1 MRLVKKLPA
10 TTMLDTQKLR
20 LNIKFVFKSPKFNVQ
35 CAYPAVLNCLN
46 VTGVYIR
53 LMFTSR
59 ERKRRI
65 YTPVL

>member
-1 MRLVKKLPA
+1 
-10 TTMLDTQKLR
+10 MLDTQKLR
-20 LNIKFVFKSPKFNVQ
+20 LNIKFVFESPKFNVQ
-35 CAYPAVLNCLN
+35 YAYLAVLNSLN

-65 YTPVL
+65 YTPAL